1 MEVWGEVELGFDKK
15 LGRLIAAY
23 LGEELPPG
31 ASVQQWLDA
40 CSTLL
45 LVAVDLWVKAGRAY
59 VAAGE
64 PGAGIFNEENF
75 MKVAAHA
82 VKTQQEL
89 PI

>member
-1 MEVWGEVELGFDKK
+1 MASAGQAGRGSRGEKRAPYTGHELAEKTIQDIDF
-15 LGRLIAAY
+15 
-23 LGEELPPG
+23 
-31 ASVQQWLDA
+31 SVIMA
-40 CSTLL
+40 GHER
-45 LVAVDLWVKAGRAY
+45 DLWVKAGRAY

-64 PGAGIFNEENF
+64 PGAAIFNEENF